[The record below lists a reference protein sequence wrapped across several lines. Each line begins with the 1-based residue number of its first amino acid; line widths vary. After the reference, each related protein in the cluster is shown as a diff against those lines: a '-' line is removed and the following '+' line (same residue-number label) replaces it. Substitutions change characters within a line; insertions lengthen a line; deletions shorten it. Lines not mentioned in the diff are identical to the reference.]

1 MANGWRTVVIEKRCK
16 LDYRLGYLRFRT
28 EFEEKSIFLDEVAV
42 LLIEEVGISLTC
54 YLLQELTN
62 RKIKVIF
69 CDSKRNPCA
78 ELQSLYG
85 SFDTSKKYEMQLSWK
100 TETKSKVWKE
110 IIKQKISRQRELL
123 LKIGR
128 KDSAG
133 LLSSYADS
141 VEDGDATNREG
152 MAAKVYFRAL
162 FGVDFNRDD
171 AGNYTN
177 SFLDYGYTLLNSLFN
192 RSVCA
197 CGYATQLG
205 IWHSGGQN
213 PFNLSSDLME
223 PFRPVIDQHI
233 RLIKSQVLDSSTKHF
248 ILRAFDER
256 VRITGTFQ
264 TLINAVPIWVTSVFD
279 ALNNDDVELIKKY
292 EL

>member
-1 MANGWRTVVIEKRCK
+1 MANGWRTVVIDKRCK

-42 LLIEEVGISLTC
+42 LLVEEVGVSLTC

-69 CDSKRNPCA
+69 CDSKRNPFS

-100 TETKSKVWKE
+100 AETKAKVWQE
-110 IIKQKISRQRELL
+110 IIRQKILSQRELL
-123 LKIGR
+123 IKIGK
-128 KDSAG
+128 KDKAD
-133 LLSSYADS
+133 LLRSYAND
-141 VEDGDATNREG
+141 VRDGDSTNREG

-162 FGVDFNRDD
+162 FGDNFNRDD
-171 AGNYTN
+171 VENHIN

-192 RSVCA
+192 RSVCT

-233 RLIKSQVLDSSTKHF
+233 RLVKSQVLDSSTKHF

-256 VRITGTFQ
+256 VRIIGSFQ
-264 TLINAVPIWVTSVFD
+264 TLLNAVPIWVASVFD
-279 ALNNDDVELIKKY
+279 ALNNDDVGLIKKY